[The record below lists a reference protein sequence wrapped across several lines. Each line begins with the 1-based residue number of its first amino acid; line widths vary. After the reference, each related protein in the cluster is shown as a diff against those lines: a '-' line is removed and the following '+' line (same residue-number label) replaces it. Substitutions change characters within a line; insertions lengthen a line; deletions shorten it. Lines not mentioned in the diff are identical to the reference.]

1 MTGSALAWLGVA
13 VAVSTA
19 LVMSLLQLRRQR
31 AELDARQQEAV
42 HHLTAAS
49 LADERCTKLESE
61 RTALQE
67 QVSDLKAQLSAQ
79 AATLSERESHHQ
91 SQVKWAEESRMTLRA
106 ELEVIGQKLLSSSGK
121 ALETTNQKSLD
132 SLLKPLAEKIDQF
145 QSRVNQVHTD
155 MVRNSASLSEQ
166 IKHLESVGV
175 SMSGEAQNLT
185 RALKGDKKLVGN
197 WGEAQVEKPR
207 ARGPATGEHFDA
219 QVAVKDERGDRH
231 LPDFIIRL
239 PEGKNLVID
248 SKVSLVDYERAV
260 TAESDADRATAL
272 DAHAKAVRHHIDAL
286 SAKDY
291 ANLPGMDSPD
301 FVLMFMPVE
310 PAYIEVMRSHRELF
324 NHGYQKNVILV
335 SHTTLMPILRTV
347 ANLWMIEHSNREAR
361 EISERAGDIYN
372 TVCLLGER
380 LSAGHVHINNGKQV
394 QRRRQSGSGKQGLL
408 GKVSRFQSLSQ
419 RANKSFRIRCRP
431 LSLTWRRFDS
441 RIRLSHSHL
450 PATRSTTNLIVSTSP
465 RIEKSAHRSLVHQ
478 QSSNI
483 QIGDG
488 QGILLDKL
496 PARLDVIA
504 HQRREHLISHKGI
517 LDGHLQHRRASG
529 SIVVSHSCS
538 GFISPRPLYR

>member
-13 VAVSTA
+13 IAVSTA

-91 SQVKWAEESRMTLRA
+91 SQVKWAEESRMTLRT

-197 WGEAQVEKPR
+197 WGEAQVEKTLELAGLR
-207 ARGPATGEHFDA
+207 RGEHFDA

-260 TAESDADRATAL
+260 TAESDADRTTAL

-380 LSAGHVHINNGKQV
+380 LLSLGTSISTTANKYNDAVKAV
-394 QRRRQSGSGKQGLL
+394 QGKQGLL

-419 RANKSFRIRCRP
+419 RANKSFP
-431 LSLTWRRFDS
+431 DALSPIEPDVEA
-441 RIRLSHSHL
+441 IRL
-450 PATRSTTNLIVSTSP
+450 
-465 RIEKSAHRSLVHQ
+465 ED
-478 QSSNI
+478 QSES
-483 QIGDG
+483 Q
-488 QGILLDKL
+488 
-496 PARLDVIA
+496 PPV
-504 HQRREHLISHKGI
+504 SHKEH
-517 LDGHLQHRRASG
+517 DE
-529 SIVVSHSCS
+529 
-538 GFISPRPLYR
+538 P

>member
-1 MTGSALAWLGVA
+1 
-13 VAVSTA
+13 
-19 LVMSLLQLRRQR
+19 LRRQR

-91 SQVKWAEESRMTLRA
+91 SQVKWAEESRMTLRT

-155 MVRNSASLSEQ
+155 MVRNSASLSAQ

-197 WGEAQVEKPR
+197 WGEAQVEKTLELAGLR
-207 ARGPATGEHFDA
+207 RGEHFDA

-260 TAESDADRATAL
+260 TAESDADRTTAL

-380 LSAGHVHINNGKQV
+380 LLSLGTSISTTANKYNDAVKAV
-394 QRRRQSGSGKQGLL
+394 QGKQGLL

-419 RANKSFRIRCRP
+419 RANKTFP
-431 LSLTWRRFDS
+431 DALSPIEPDVEA
-441 RIRLSHSHL
+441 IRL
-450 PATRSTTNLIVSTSP
+450 
-465 RIEKSAHRSLVHQ
+465 ED
-478 QSSNI
+478 QSES
-483 QIGDG
+483 Q
-488 QGILLDKL
+488 
-496 PARLDVIA
+496 PPV
-504 HQRREHLISHKGI
+504 SHKEH
-517 LDGHLQHRRASG
+517 DE
-529 SIVVSHSCS
+529 
-538 GFISPRPLYR
+538 P

>member
-1 MTGSALAWLGVA
+1 MTGPALVWLGIA

-19 LVMSLLQLRRQR
+19 LVMSLVQLRRQR
-31 AELDARQQEAV
+31 AELDARQQEMV

-67 QVSDLKAQLSAQ
+67 QLSDLKAQLSAQ

-166 IKHLESVGV
+166 IKHLESLGV

-197 WGEAQVEKPR
+197 WGEAQVEKTLELAGLR
-207 ARGPATGEHFDA
+207 RGEHFDA

-260 TAESDADRATAL
+260 TAESDADRTTAL

-310 PAYIEVMRSHRELF
+310 PAYIEVMRRHRELF
-324 NHGYQKNVILV
+324 NHGYQKNVVLV

-380 LSAGHVHINNGKQV
+380 LLSLGASISTTANKYNDAVKAV
-394 QRRRQSGSGKQGLL
+394 QGKQGLL

-419 RANKSFRIRCRP
+419 RANKSFP
-431 LSLTWRRFDS
+431 DALSPIEPEVEA
-441 RIRLSHSHL
+441 IRLEDQSESQ
-450 PATRSTTNLIVSTSP
+450 PAV
-465 RIEKSAHRSLVHQ
+465 
-478 QSSNI
+478 
-483 QIGDG
+483 
-488 QGILLDKL
+488 
-496 PARLDVIA
+496 
-504 HQRREHLISHKGI
+504 SHKE
-517 LDGHLQHRRASG
+517 HEE
-529 SIVVSHSCS
+529 
-538 GFISPRPLYR
+538 P

>member
-1 MTGSALAWLGVA
+1 MTGSTFVWLGIA
-13 VAVSTA
+13 VAMSTA
-19 LVMSLLQLRRQR
+19 LVVSLVQLRRQR
-31 AELDARQQEAV
+31 AELNARQQEVV
-42 HHLTAAS
+42 HHSTAAS
-49 LADERCTKLESE
+49 LADERCTKLEAE

-67 QVSDLKAQLSAQ
+67 QLTDLKTQLSAQ

-91 SQVKWAEESRMTLRA
+91 SQVKWAEESRMTLRT

-197 WGEAQVEKPR
+197 WGEAQVEKTLELAGLR
-207 ARGPATGEHFDA
+207 RGEHFDA
-219 QVAVKDERGDRH
+219 QVAVKDERGYQH

-380 LSAGHVHINNGKQV
+380 LLSLGTSISTTANKYNDAVKAV
-394 QRRRQSGSGKQGLL
+394 QGKQGLL

-419 RANKSFRIRCRP
+419 RANKSFP
-431 LSLTWRRFDS
+431 DALSPIEPDVEA
-441 RIRLSHSHL
+441 IRLEDQTESQ
-450 PATRSTTNLIVSTSP
+450 PSTSH
-465 RIEKSAHRSLVHQ
+465 K
-478 QSSNI
+478 
-483 QIGDG
+483 
-488 QGILLDKL
+488 
-496 PARLDVIA
+496 
-504 HQRREHLISHKGI
+504 EH
-517 LDGHLQHRRASG
+517 D
-529 SIVVSHSCS
+529 
-538 GFISPRPLYR
+538 

>member
-1 MTGSALAWLGVA
+1 MTGSALVWLGIA

-67 QVSDLKAQLSAQ
+67 QLSDLKAQLSAQ

-91 SQVKWAEESRMTLRA
+91 SQVKWAEESRMTLRT

-197 WGEAQVEKPR
+197 WGEAQVEKTLELAGLR
-207 ARGPATGEHFDA
+207 RGEHFDA

-260 TAESDADRATAL
+260 TAESDADRTTAL

-380 LSAGHVHINNGKQV
+380 LLSLGTSISTTANKYNDAVKAV
-394 QRRRQSGSGKQGLL
+394 QGKQGLL

-419 RANKSFRIRCRP
+419 RANKSFP
-431 LSLTWRRFDS
+431 DALSPIEPDVEA
-441 RIRLSHSHL
+441 IRL
-450 PATRSTTNLIVSTSP
+450 
-465 RIEKSAHRSLVHQ
+465 ED
-478 QSSNI
+478 QSES
-483 QIGDG
+483 Q
-488 QGILLDKL
+488 
-496 PARLDVIA
+496 PPV
-504 HQRREHLISHKGI
+504 SHKEH
-517 LDGHLQHRRASG
+517 DET
-529 SIVVSHSCS
+529 
-538 GFISPRPLYR
+538 

>member
-1 MTGSALAWLGVA
+1 MTGSALAWLGIA

-61 RTALQE
+61 RSALQE

-79 AATLSERESHHQ
+79 AARLSERESHHQ
-91 SQVKWAEESRMTLRA
+91 SQVKWAEESRMTLRT

-197 WGEAQVEKPR
+197 WGEAQVEKTLELAGLR
-207 ARGPATGEHFDA
+207 RGEHFDA
-219 QVAVKDERGDRH
+219 QVAIKDERGDRH

-260 TAESDADRATAL
+260 TAESDADRTTAL

-380 LSAGHVHINNGKQV
+380 LLSLGTSISTTANKYNDAVKAV
-394 QRRRQSGSGKQGLL
+394 QGKQGLL

-419 RANKSFRIRCRP
+419 RANKSFP
-431 LSLTWRRFDS
+431 DALSPIEPEVEA
-441 RIRLSHSHL
+441 IRLEDQSESQ
-450 PATRSTTNLIVSTSP
+450 PAV
-465 RIEKSAHRSLVHQ
+465 
-478 QSSNI
+478 
-483 QIGDG
+483 
-488 QGILLDKL
+488 
-496 PARLDVIA
+496 
-504 HQRREHLISHKGI
+504 SHKE
-517 LDGHLQHRRASG
+517 HEE
-529 SIVVSHSCS
+529 
-538 GFISPRPLYR
+538 P

>member
-1 MTGSALAWLGVA
+1 MTGSALVWLGIA

-19 LVMSLLQLRRQR
+19 LVMSLVQLRKQR

-42 HHLTAAS
+42 HHSTAAS

-61 RTALQE
+61 RAALQE
-67 QVSDLKAQLSAQ
+67 QLSDLKTQLSAQ
-79 AATLSERESHHQ
+79 AATLSERERHHQ
-91 SQVKWAEESRMTLRA
+91 SQVKWAEESRMTLRT

-197 WGEAQVEKPR
+197 WGEAQVEKTLELAGLR
-207 ARGPATGEHFDA
+207 RGEHFDA

-260 TAESDADRATAL
+260 TAESDADRTTAL

-380 LSAGHVHINNGKQV
+380 LLSLGTSISTTANKYNDAVKAV
-394 QRRRQSGSGKQGLL
+394 QGKQGLL

-419 RANKSFRIRCRP
+419 RANKSFP
-431 LSLTWRRFDS
+431 DALSPIEPDVEA
-441 RIRLSHSHL
+441 IRLEDQTESQ
-450 PATRSTTNLIVSTSP
+450 PSTSH
-465 RIEKSAHRSLVHQ
+465 K
-478 QSSNI
+478 
-483 QIGDG
+483 
-488 QGILLDKL
+488 
-496 PARLDVIA
+496 
-504 HQRREHLISHKGI
+504 EH
-517 LDGHLQHRRASG
+517 D
-529 SIVVSHSCS
+529 
-538 GFISPRPLYR
+538 

>member
-1 MTGSALAWLGVA
+1 MTESALVWLGIA

-19 LVMSLLQLRRQR
+19 LVISLVQLRRQR
-31 AELDARQQEAV
+31 AELDARQQEAI

-67 QVSDLKAQLSAQ
+67 QLSDLKAQLSAQ
-79 AATLSERESHHQ
+79 TATLSERESHHQ
-91 SQVKWAEESRMTLRA
+91 SQVKWAEESRMTLRT

-132 SLLKPLAEKIDQF
+132 SLLKPLSEKIDQF

-197 WGEAQVEKPR
+197 WGEAQVEKTLELAGLR
-207 ARGPATGEHFDA
+207 RGEHFDA

-310 PAYIEVMRSHRELF
+310 PAYIEVMKSHRELF
-324 NHGYQKNVILV
+324 NHGYQKNVVLV

-380 LSAGHVHINNGKQV
+380 LLSLGTSISTTANKYNDAVKAV
-394 QRRRQSGSGKQGLL
+394 QGKQGLL

-419 RANKSFRIRCRP
+419 RANKSFP
-431 LSLTWRRFDS
+431 DALSSIEPDVEA
-441 RIRLSHSHL
+441 IRLEDQTESQP
-450 PATRSTTNLIVSTSP
+450 PASYK
-465 RIEKSAHRSLVHQ
+465 EQ
-478 QSSNI
+478 
-483 QIGDG
+483 
-488 QGILLDKL
+488 DK
-496 PARLDVIA
+496 P
-504 HQRREHLISHKGI
+504 
-517 LDGHLQHRRASG
+517 
-529 SIVVSHSCS
+529 
-538 GFISPRPLYR
+538 

>member
-1 MTGSALAWLGVA
+1 MTGSTFVWLGIA
-13 VAVSTA
+13 VAMSAA
-19 LVMSLLQLRRQR
+19 LVVSLVQLRRQR
-31 AELDARQQEAV
+31 AELNARQQEVV
-42 HHLTAAS
+42 HHSTAAS
-49 LADERCTKLESE
+49 LADERCTKLEAE

-67 QVSDLKAQLSAQ
+67 QLTDLKTQLSAQ

-91 SQVKWAEESRMTLRA
+91 SQVKWAEESRMTLRT

-155 MVRNSASLSEQ
+155 MVRNSASLSAQ

-175 SMSGEAQNLT
+175 SMSGEAQNLA

-197 WGEAQVEKPR
+197 WGEAQVEKTLELAGLR
-207 ARGPATGEHFDA
+207 RGEHFDA

-324 NHGYQKNVILV
+324 NHGYQKNVVLV

-380 LSAGHVHINNGKQV
+380 LLSLGTSISTTANKYNEAVKAV
-394 QRRRQSGSGKQGLL
+394 QGKQGLL

-419 RANKSFRIRCRP
+419 RANKSFP
-431 LSLTWRRFDS
+431 DALSPIEPDVEA
-441 RIRLSHSHL
+441 IRL
-450 PATRSTTNLIVSTSP
+450 
-465 RIEKSAHRSLVHQ
+465 EDQSASQ
-478 QSSNI
+478 
-483 QIGDG
+483 
-488 QGILLDKL
+488 
-496 PARLDVIA
+496 PP
-504 HQRREHLISHKGI
+504 
-517 LDGHLQHRRASG
+517 
-529 SIVVSHSCS
+529 VSHQEQDE
-538 GFISPRPLYR
+538 R

>member
-1 MTGSALAWLGVA
+1 MTGSALVWLGIA

-19 LVMSLLQLRRQR
+19 LVMSLVQLRRQR
-31 AELDARQQEAV
+31 AELDSQQKEVV
-42 HHLTAAS
+42 HHMTAAS
-49 LADERCTKLESE
+49 LADERCSTLEAE
-61 RTALQE
+61 RAGLQE
-67 QVSDLKAQLSAQ
+67 QLSNLKAQLSAQ

-197 WGEAQVEKPR
+197 WGEAQVEKTLELAGLR
-207 ARGPATGEHFDA
+207 RGEHFDA
-219 QVAVKDERGDRH
+219 QVAVKDERGERH

-260 TAESDADRATAL
+260 TAESDADRTTAL

-286 SAKDY
+286 SDKDY

-347 ANLWMIEHSNREAR
+347 ANLWMIEHSNCEAR

-380 LSAGHVHINNGKQV
+380 LLSLGTSISTTANKYNDAVKAV
-394 QRRRQSGSGKQGLL
+394 QGKQGLL

-419 RANKSFRIRCRP
+419 RANKNFP
-431 LSLTWRRFDS
+431 DALSPIEPDVEA
-441 RIRLSHSHL
+441 IRLEDQTESQ
-450 PATRSTTNLIVSTSP
+450 PPTGCK
-465 RIEKSAHRSLVHQ
+465 E
-478 QSSNI
+478 
-483 QIGDG
+483 
-488 QGILLDKL
+488 
-496 PARLDVIA
+496 
-504 HQRREHLISHKGI
+504 
-517 LDGHLQHRRASG
+517 LQE
-529 SIVVSHSCS
+529 
-538 GFISPRPLYR
+538 P

>member
-1 MTGSALAWLGVA
+1 MTGPALVWLGIA

-19 LVMSLLQLRRQR
+19 LVMSLVQLRRQR
-31 AELDARQQEAV
+31 AELDAQQQEMV

-67 QVSDLKAQLSAQ
+67 QLSDLKAQLSAQ

-166 IKHLESVGV
+166 IKHLESLGV

-197 WGEAQVEKPR
+197 WGEAQVEKTLELAGLR
-207 ARGPATGEHFDA
+207 RGEHFDA

-260 TAESDADRATAL
+260 TAESDADRTTAL

-310 PAYIEVMRSHRELF
+310 PAYIEVMRRHRELF
-324 NHGYQKNVILV
+324 NHGYQKNVVLV

-380 LSAGHVHINNGKQV
+380 LLSLGASISTTANKYNDAVKAV
-394 QRRRQSGSGKQGLL
+394 QGKQGLL

-419 RANKSFRIRCRP
+419 RANKSFP
-431 LSLTWRRFDS
+431 DALSPIEPDVEA
-441 RIRLSHSHL
+441 IRLENQTESQ
-450 PATRSTTNLIVSTSP
+450 PPV
-465 RIEKSAHRSLVHQ
+465 
-478 QSSNI
+478 
-483 QIGDG
+483 
-488 QGILLDKL
+488 
-496 PARLDVIA
+496 
-504 HQRREHLISHKGI
+504 SHKEH
-517 LDGHLQHRRASG
+517 DE
-529 SIVVSHSCS
+529 
-538 GFISPRPLYR
+538 P

>member
-1 MTGSALAWLGVA
+1 MTGSALVWLGIA

-19 LVMSLLQLRRQR
+19 LVMSLVQLRRQR

-91 SQVKWAEESRMTLRA
+91 SQVKWAEESRMTLRT

-197 WGEAQVEKPR
+197 WGEAQVEKTLELAGLR
-207 ARGPATGEHFDA
+207 RGEHFDA

-260 TAESDADRATAL
+260 TAESDADRTTAL

-380 LSAGHVHINNGKQV
+380 LLSLGTSISTTANKYNDAVKAV
-394 QRRRQSGSGKQGLL
+394 QGKQGLL

-419 RANKSFRIRCRP
+419 RANKSFP
-431 LSLTWRRFDS
+431 DALSPIEPDVEA
-441 RIRLSHSHL
+441 IRL
-450 PATRSTTNLIVSTSP
+450 
-465 RIEKSAHRSLVHQ
+465 ED
-478 QSSNI
+478 QSES
-483 QIGDG
+483 Q
-488 QGILLDKL
+488 
-496 PARLDVIA
+496 PPV
-504 HQRREHLISHKGI
+504 SHKEH
-517 LDGHLQHRRASG
+517 DE
-529 SIVVSHSCS
+529 
-538 GFISPRPLYR
+538 P

>member
-1 MTGSALAWLGVA
+1 MTGSTFVWLGIA
-13 VAVSTA
+13 VAMSTGLVVS
-19 LVMSLLQLRRQR
+19 LVQLRRQR
-31 AELDARQQEAV
+31 AELNARQQEVV
-42 HHLTAAS
+42 HHSTAAS
-49 LADERCTKLESE
+49 LADERCTKLEAE

-67 QVSDLKAQLSAQ
+67 QLTDLKTQLSAQ

-91 SQVKWAEESRMTLRA
+91 SQVKWAEESRMTLRT

-197 WGEAQVEKPR
+197 WGEAQVEKTLELAGLR
-207 ARGPATGEHFDA
+207 RGEHFDA

-380 LSAGHVHINNGKQV
+380 LLSLGTSISTTANKYNEAVKAV
-394 QRRRQSGSGKQGLL
+394 QGKQGLL

-419 RANKSFRIRCRP
+419 RANKSFP
-431 LSLTWRRFDS
+431 DALSPIEPEEEA
-441 RIRLSHSHL
+441 IRLEDQSESP
-450 PATRSTTNLIVSTSP
+450 PAVSY
-465 RIEKSAHRSLVHQ
+465 K
-478 QSSNI
+478 
-483 QIGDG
+483 
-488 QGILLDKL
+488 
-496 PARLDVIA
+496 
-504 HQRREHLISHKGI
+504 EHEE
-517 LDGHLQHRRASG
+517 
-529 SIVVSHSCS
+529 
-538 GFISPRPLYR
+538 P

>member
-1 MTGSALAWLGVA
+1 MTGSALVWLGVA

-91 SQVKWAEESRMTLRA
+91 SQVKWAEESRMTLRT

-197 WGEAQVEKPR
+197 WGEAQVEKTLELAGLR
-207 ARGPATGEHFDA
+207 RGEHFDA

-260 TAESDADRATAL
+260 TAESDADRTTAL

-380 LSAGHVHINNGKQV
+380 LLSLGTSISTTANKYNDAVKAV
-394 QRRRQSGSGKQGLL
+394 QGKQGLL

-419 RANKSFRIRCRP
+419 RANKSFP
-431 LSLTWRRFDS
+431 DALSPIEPEVEA
-441 RIRLSHSHL
+441 IRLEDQSESQ
-450 PATRSTTNLIVSTSP
+450 PAV
-465 RIEKSAHRSLVHQ
+465 
-478 QSSNI
+478 
-483 QIGDG
+483 
-488 QGILLDKL
+488 
-496 PARLDVIA
+496 
-504 HQRREHLISHKGI
+504 SHKEH
-517 LDGHLQHRRASG
+517 DE
-529 SIVVSHSCS
+529 
-538 GFISPRPLYR
+538 P

>member
-91 SQVKWAEESRMTLRA
+91 SQVKWAEESRMTLRT

-155 MVRNSASLSEQ
+155 MVRNSASLSAQ

-197 WGEAQVEKPR
+197 WGEAQVEKTLELAGLR
-207 ARGPATGEHFDA
+207 RGEHFDA

-260 TAESDADRATAL
+260 TAESDADRTTAL

-380 LSAGHVHINNGKQV
+380 LLSLGTSISTTANKYNDAVKAV
-394 QRRRQSGSGKQGLL
+394 QGKQGLL

-419 RANKSFRIRCRP
+419 RANKTFP
-431 LSLTWRRFDS
+431 DALSPIEPDVEA
-441 RIRLSHSHL
+441 IRL
-450 PATRSTTNLIVSTSP
+450 
-465 RIEKSAHRSLVHQ
+465 ED
-478 QSSNI
+478 QSES
-483 QIGDG
+483 Q
-488 QGILLDKL
+488 
-496 PARLDVIA
+496 PPV
-504 HQRREHLISHKGI
+504 SHKEH
-517 LDGHLQHRRASG
+517 DE
-529 SIVVSHSCS
+529 
-538 GFISPRPLYR
+538 P